1 MKEVSVI
8 KLLLEEAWVEV
19 IFMIGF
25 LFVDLFMLFY
35 ILVDLISIK
44 TNLL

>member
-8 KLLLEEAWVEV
+8 KLLLEAWVE
-19 IFMIGF
+19 ILFMVGL
-25 LFVDLFMLFY
+25 LFVDLLTLFF
-35 ILVDLISIK
+35 DLISIK